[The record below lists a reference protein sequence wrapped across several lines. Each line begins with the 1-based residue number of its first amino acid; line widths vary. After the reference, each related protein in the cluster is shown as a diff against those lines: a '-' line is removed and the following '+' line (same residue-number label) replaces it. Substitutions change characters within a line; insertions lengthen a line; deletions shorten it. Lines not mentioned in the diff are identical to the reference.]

1 MNTLNHFRNWVTLA
15 FLVLLLLV
23 PIGVVQA
30 QTPVHLTVTVT
41 GQALTAGFK
50 NNVTLTATNSYSS
63 ASIYPSGTIYDVDL
77 AVSVPTPLQLSGD
90 NHWHYD
96 SIALGQSVSISF
108 QVYAA
113 IAAIGSSYQGSVTL
127 TYRQLG
133 SISYTQETHEVGFS
147 VHGWINLV
155 LYGVQ
160 LSPSA
165 VAPGGNATIS
175 GNLLN
180 KGNIAAYNANVTVE
194 SEAIAQGTT
203 ASVFLGE
210 VDANIP
216 RPFSLLVN
224 FRKNLA
230 DGNYSIVVKVSA
242 VDTNM
247 AASPYSAQQAS
258 QLQIKK
264 PVVQPP
270 GVSQRGAG
278 GVLGTIFE
286 ILRFLYGLFFGFW
299 SMATS
304 VWRTYSYFNA
314 STAFIF
320 EALHAGYSPA
330 AVANITGNTSEKT
343 ISPVEKT
350 G

>member
-1 MNTLNHFRNWVTLA
+1 MNVLNHFRNWVTLA
-15 FLVLLLLV
+15 FLALLLLA

-30 QTPVHLTVTVT
+30 QNPVHLTVTVT
-41 GQALTAGFK
+41 GQALTAGFN

-63 ASIYPSGTIYDVDL
+63 ASVYPSSAIYDVDL
-77 AVSVPTPLQLSGD
+77 AVSVPTPLQMSGD

-133 SISYTQETHEVGFS
+133 DISYTQETHEVGFS

-165 VAPGGNATIS
+165 VAPGGNATIT

-180 KGNIAAYNANVTVE
+180 SGNLAAYNANVTIE
-194 SEAIAQGTT
+194 SEALAPGSA
-203 ASVFLGE
+203 ASLFLGE
-210 VDANIP
+210 IDPNIP

-230 DGNYSIVVKVSA
+230 EGNYSIVVKVSA
-242 VDTNM
+242 IDTNM
-247 AASPYSAQQAS
+247 PASPYSAQQAS
-258 QLQIKK
+258 RLQIKK

-270 GVSQRGAG
+270 SVSQGGAG
-278 GVLGTIFE
+278 GLLGTIFE

-299 SMATS
+299 SVATS
-304 VWRTYSYFNA
+304 VWPTYSYFNA
-314 STAFIF
+314 TTAFILD
-320 EALHAGYSPA
+320 ARQAG
-330 AVANITGNTSEKT
+330 
-343 ISPVEKT
+343 
-350 G
+350 